1 MNYRRSILLAELQ
14 RSQKLRTSAFMEEF
28 QISYRT
34 LKNDVSE
41 LNQSLGSGYIHLDEK
56 HIEVWDLEQYKK
68 ESRKVLE
75 NEDFYSYRML
85 KKEREVLEAVI
96 MLFSGKYV
104 TANTLSTKL
113 MISRGTVLNDLKEL
127 REALALRGLRLVSLT
142 NHGFTGL

>member
-68 ESRKVLE
+68 RA
-75 NEDFYSYRML
+75 
-85 KKEREVLEAVI
+85 ERYW
-96 MLFSGKYV
+96 K
-104 TANTLSTKL
+104 TK
-113 MISRGTVLNDLKEL
+113 I
-127 REALALRGLRLVSLT
+127 
-142 NHGFTGL
+142 FTPTGC